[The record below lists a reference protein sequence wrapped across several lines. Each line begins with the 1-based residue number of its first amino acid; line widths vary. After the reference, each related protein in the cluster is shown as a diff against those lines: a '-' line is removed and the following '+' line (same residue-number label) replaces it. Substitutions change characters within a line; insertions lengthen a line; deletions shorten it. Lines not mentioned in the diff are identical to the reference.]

1 MIGGTISKV
10 VGTWN
15 KIFGKSNK
23 PAGFTTGIS
32 LIIIFVV
39 LKGIVVIGK
48 LFGNKTKEY
57 VNV

>member
-1 MIGGTISKV
+1 MGELKTINKTGFVLHMIGGTISKV

-32 LIIIFVV
+32 LIIIFHC
-39 LKGIVVIGK
+39 I
-48 LFGNKTKEY
+48 
-57 VNV
+57 